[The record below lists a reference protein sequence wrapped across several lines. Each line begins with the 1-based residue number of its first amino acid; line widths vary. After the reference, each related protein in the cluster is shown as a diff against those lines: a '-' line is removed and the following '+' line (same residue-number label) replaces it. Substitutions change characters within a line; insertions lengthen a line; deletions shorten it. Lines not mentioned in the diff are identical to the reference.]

1 MTTIR
6 RGTSG
11 DIDRLAEIQAAAL
24 RNRDVD
30 HRGISDD
37 VAATTDISEWVDRE
51 EPRVIVAEDR
61 RTIRG
66 WGVIFLV
73 GTTLGAVFV
82 DPETADA
89 EIRQRLLSRL
99 ERITEDAG
107 ISQVRLVVY

>member
-1 MTTIR
+1 MTTVR
-6 RGTSG
+6 RGTSA

-24 RNRDVD
+24 RNRDLD

-37 VAATTDISEWVDRE
+37 VAGTADIAAWMERE
-51 EPRVIVAEDR
+51 EPRVIVAEER

-73 GTTLGAVFV
+73 GTSLGAVFV

-89 EIRQRLLSRL
+89 AIRQRLLSRL
-99 ERITEDAG
+99 ERIAEEAG
-107 ISQVRLVVY
+107 VSRVRFVVY

>member
-6 RGTSG
+6 GGTSA
-11 DIDRLAEIQAAAL
+11 DVDRLAEIQAAAL
-24 RNRDVD
+24 RNRDLD

-37 VAATTDISEWVDRE
+37 VAPTTDISEWLERE

-61 RTIRG
+61 RMIRG

-73 GTTLGAVFV
+73 GTSLGAVFV
-82 DPETADA
+82 DPDTADA
-89 EIRQRLLSRL
+89 SIRQRLLSRL
-99 ERITEDAG
+99 ERIAEDAG